1 MILLSLWQWTYMRGE
16 DHWLGEDWWQADVK
30 GHIVLVHELASLTG
44 YLVHHPCTKWAKRST
59 IVLTDIAGVV
69 ANGGKNP
76 VCWVWNEA
84 MRPEVL
90 CPRVEVSGELKNR
103 IAQLPTKKINEL
115 PSETTRM
122 HQQNKTDWGFPYSKS
137 FEVENLVL
145 LIELY
150 HDLGKLWNV
159 VPWTRKKDIWRF
171 GGCLEGFFFRN
182 GGIPLEGFISDS

>member
-103 IAQLPTKKINEL
+103 IAQLPTKKKMDCRQKQPKCIN
-115 PSETTRM
+115 
-122 HQQNKTDWGFPYSKS
+122 K
-137 FEVENLVL
+137 
-145 LIELY
+145 IELTEVF
-150 HDLGKLWNV
+150 L
-159 VPWTRKKDIWRF
+159 TAS
-171 GGCLEGFFFRN
+171 
-182 GGIPLEGFISDS
+182 PLRLKILSFLLNSTMTSASCGM